1 MHSYAKE
8 LSIPRILPKLTI
20 SLDDAIKLFKGENEN
35 SINLIE
41 IKSSYDIYFVEY
53 ESLKKKYISDS
64 TKEKISKNLNLIK
77 QNCD

>member
-53 ESLKKKYISDS
+53 ESLKKNISQILQKKKYL
-64 TKEKISKNLNLIK
+64 KI
-77 QNCD
+77 